1 MGREVVV
8 ELKNDLAI
16 RGTLR
21 SVDQYLNIKL
31 ENTRVVDQDKY
42 PHMVCAFP
50 FHLKF
55 LPFFLFFHLLN
66 ACMDYAEDAVLCS
79 WSVVQI

>member
-8 ELKNDLAI
+8 ELKNDLSI

-42 PHMVCAFP
+42 PHMVFSTPCQ
-50 FHLKF
+50 LN
-55 LPFFLFFHLLN
+55 FFLTI
-66 ACMDYAEDAVLCS
+66 E
-79 WSVVQI
+79 